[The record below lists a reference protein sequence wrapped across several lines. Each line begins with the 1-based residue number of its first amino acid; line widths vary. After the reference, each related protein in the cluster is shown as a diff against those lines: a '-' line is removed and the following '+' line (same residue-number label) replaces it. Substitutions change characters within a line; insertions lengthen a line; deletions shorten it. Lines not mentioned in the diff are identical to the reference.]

1 MGEYQHITHE
11 SVEPFIND
19 DSEVLILGSF
29 PSVKTRV
36 VGFYYA
42 HPQNRFYKV
51 LSNIFFEQLPTSIE
65 EKKELLIKHHI
76 ALYDV
81 IYSCDI
87 SNSDDSSIRNVTPI
101 NIKELLDK
109 FPNINRIIVNGNKA
123 KELFNRYLLKDIDTH
138 RIDVK
143 FAPSTSS
150 ANAKMSLDDLVG
162 IYSKVMLK

>member
-51 LSNIFFEQLPTSIE
+51 LSNIFL
-65 EKKELLIKHHI
+65 
-76 ALYDV
+76 
-81 IYSCDI
+81 
-87 SNSDDSSIRNVTPI
+87 NN
-101 NIKELLDK
+101 
-109 FPNINRIIVNGNKA
+109 
-123 KELFNRYLLKDIDTH
+123 YLL
-138 RIDVK
+138 
-143 FAPSTSS
+143 
-150 ANAKMSLDDLVG
+150 L
-162 IYSKVMLK
+162 